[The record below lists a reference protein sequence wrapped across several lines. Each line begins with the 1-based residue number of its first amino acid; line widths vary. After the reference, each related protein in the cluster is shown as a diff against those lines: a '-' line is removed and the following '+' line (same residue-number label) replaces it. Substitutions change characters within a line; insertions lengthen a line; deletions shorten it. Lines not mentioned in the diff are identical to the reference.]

1 MPTSEMPKIRLFEM
15 RCETHTVSLANS
27 LLMIMASNY
36 LLLMKTL
43 YKLNALNYY
52 NQAREV
58 IITDPIYTY
67 EEIADRLADLKDSVL
82 ELGIGITEGSE
93 HYNDY
98 QDLLNTIEVN
108 LDVALHSF

>member
-1 MPTSEMPKIRLFEM
+1 MSPNEMPKIRLFEM

-27 LLMIMASNY
+27 LLMRMASNY

-58 IITDPIYTY
+58 AITDPVYTY

-82 ELGIGITEGSE
+82 ELGITEGSE

-98 QDLLNTIEVN
+98 QDLLNKIEVN
-108 LDVALHSF
+108 IDVALNRF